1 MVGEAARL
9 DGVAV
14 GVATFRWLRVVPMVA
29 MGGMLLAI
37 ALAGP
42 AFTERFA
49 AWPFLISFLLLGMPH
64 GAMDLWAAGRLRPVG
79 AAATAGPPT
88 LFAVSTW
95 LAALGTFGGYLLW
108 MTVSLAAVLAV
119 PDLAAG
125 LFFVLTMVHWG
136 LGDQWATQRAE
147 MRIAPGV
154 AMAGCFIL
162 ARGCLVLGPAF
173 AHDPAG
179 AWAPFAAIA
188 SYGTAFFGSGS
199 IVTETAILGPVG
211 IALTSVGVVAAI
223 VAAAWRWRHDGARGA
238 GLDLVEHA
246 LVAALCLVASPLFAV
261 GCYFLLVHSW
271 RHAVRLGTTPEMVG
285 SDAASRPA
293 IGLLRVHLLSLP
305 LLVPTGVI
313 CLLAAWRLE
322 APPSAFSIVA
332 AMIAFFMISTLPHHL
347 LGLKLPGQRPARR
360 HASADLH
367 DLAAPDP
374 T

>member
-1 MVGEAARL
+1 
-9 DGVAV
+9 
-14 GVATFRWLRVVPMVA
+14 
-29 MGGMLLAI
+29 
-37 ALAGP
+37 
-42 AFTERFA
+42 
-49 AWPFLISFLLLGMPH
+49 
-64 GAMDLWAAGRLRPVG
+64 
-79 AAATAGPPT
+79 
-88 LFAVSTW
+88 
-95 LAALGTFGGYLLW
+95 
-108 MTVSLAAVLAV
+108 
-119 PDLAAG
+119 
-125 LFFVLTMVHWG
+125 
-136 LGDQWATQRAE
+136 

-199 IVTETAILGPVG
+199 IVTETANLGPVG

-246 LVAALCLVASPLFAV
+246 LVATLCLVASPLFAV

-293 IGLLRVHLLSLP
+293 
-305 LLVPTGVI
+305 
-313 CLLAAWRLE
+313 
-322 APPSAFSIVA
+322 
-332 AMIAFFMISTLPHHL
+332 
-347 LGLKLPGQRPARR
+347 LGLVGVLDRR
-360 HASADLH
+360 RDDRVLH
-367 DLAAPDP
+367 DLHAAAPP
-374 T
+374 ARPEAAGAAAGAAACVRRPPRPRRAGSHLSRRESGAAGEGERYSRWPAAEARP